1 MKKKVIY
8 YLSVDKKF
16 ISDWEYYQVELDMLK
31 DLFAEVVVC
40 NTFWDLLKNIK
51 GSHLIYCWWWHKS
64 ILALILG
71 KLFQKKVL
79 MIGAIH
85 VFDLSGVTTFFKNS
99 LIYKFSMRFAM
110 AFADCNLF
118 ISFDQFNQVT
128 THFKV
133 KNPVTLRSSLKKSD
147 LLDIKNILLER
158 KKNYNKRNLNEQ
170 DKIHF
175 LTTLWH
181 TNNQHIRK
189 GIYESLDGISYL
201 NTKTKK
207 KFEWSIIGKDG
218 DGILGLRKR
227 IKDLKL
233 EDKVKV
239 YVDVSPSEKV
249 NFYLNSD
256 LYIQPSWCEGF
267 GNAVLEAMALGV
279 PALVSRYTSQPE
291 VVGNTGYIAM
301 DMRGKTIGKLL
312 LNFVSLKNSQRNECS
327 KNVLQRVE
335 KEFSY
340 KIRLKKLKK
349 ILRENSILT

>member
-8 YLSVDKKF
+8 YLPVDKKF

-31 DLFAEVVVC
+31 DLFDEVVVC
-40 NTFWDLLKNIK
+40 NTCWDLLKNIR
-51 GSHLIYCWWWHKS
+51 GSHLIYCWWWGRS
-64 ILALILG
+64 IPALILG
-71 KLFQKKVL
+71 KLFQKKVFT
-79 MIGAIH
+79 IGAIH
-85 VFDLSGVTTFFKNS
+85 VFDLSGVTTFFKLNW
-99 LIYKFSMRFAM
+99 IYKFMIRFAM

-118 ISFDQFNQVT
+118 ISFDQYNQVT

-147 LLDIKNILLER
+147 LFDIKKILLER
-158 KKNYNKRNLNEQ
+158 KRNSDEEN
-170 DKIHF
+170 KIHF

-181 TNNQHIRK
+181 TNKQHIRK
-189 GIYESLDGISYL
+189 GVYESLDGIFYL
-201 NTKTKK
+201 NKKTQK

-218 DGILGLRKR
+218 DGVLGLKKR
-227 IKDLKL
+227 IKELKL
-233 EDKVKV
+233 EDKVKI
-239 YVDVSPSEKV
+239 YIDVPQSEKV
-249 NFYLNSD
+249 KFYLKSD

-312 LNFVSLKNSQRNECS
+312 LNFVSLKNSQRNEYS
-327 KNVLQRVE
+327 KSVLERVE
-335 KEFSY
+335 KEFTY
-340 KIRLKKLKK
+340 KIRLKNLKK